1 MKVPAALPTL
11 LCTMLLIGAASTH
24 AQTAAVSRP
33 TPIAA
38 SAPTAVPT
46 LVPYAGVALDR
57 SGNALSG
64 DNAVTF
70 LIFKEEQGG
79 EPLWVETQ
87 TVAVDAAGR
96 YDVQLGAGSP
106 AGLAT
111 TTFASGEGR
120 WLEVQIAGQPVQA
133 RVLLSSVPYA
143 MKAAEAETL
152 GGFSA
157 QNFVTQA
164 QLAAAAKDLAAK
176 ASPLITPFVMPS
188 GSGSPNSIPV
198 WTSSTVL
205 GNSVMAQSGGNINIG
220 TAATA
225 ASLGVY
231 GNISNSASG
240 TYTNFT
246 SSSYNS
252 VGYEGSRIAFNRYD
266 GTLTAPT
273 VVQPNDTV
281 GWFDFFA
288 YDGSIAQRVG
298 QFSMFVDATPSAGV
312 VPGRFEIE
320 TASST
325 GADTPRLIAYS
336 NDNVVMS
343 THGGKVGIGIGSPG
357 ATLEVNG
364 TAKFDGN
371 ITFASSQVF
380 PIKGTGGGTIT
391 GITTSS
397 PLTGSGTAG
406 SVALGLN
413 ETKLTTDITPA
424 LEGTFNSLYAQLGA
438 SNTFQ
443 DYSDFQDGISS
454 NMALGSNYAAVN
466 AEATNGSEA
475 VYAASDSGY
484 GVRGG
489 STTGVG
495 VFGATIK
502 PPIGGIGV
510 LGSAGNGFSNS
521 YTQSLG
527 YDYAGVWAD
536 TNGTGSSGTAVAL
549 MATADNANAAI
560 LANNSSDAYALSVT
574 NIGGSASSF
583 TAGGEG
589 DALDAHSDIAGNGVY
604 ATTAGSGSGVYGVTE
619 DLASGFAG
627 VMGVG
632 SSTSGVSTFNLAAG
646 VWGDTSLSSNN
657 RADTFISGVLGT
669 ADNSEAGTFV
679 NNSASYP
686 TIYTENMSSGGSTG
700 LFKTFMAKSAA
711 GTCGIGG
718 GSMSCTGPIKSL
730 VTAADGAK
738 TVETYGVQ
746 SSENWMEDA
755 GSGTI
760 ERGVGVVQIDP
771 SFAETISN
779 DASYHVFI
787 TPNGDSKGLY
797 VIAKTPTTFEVRES
811 GGGTS
816 SLSFDYRIMAKRRG
830 FEAQRLVDV
839 TERYNSEIK
848 TASLRKSSRPGQPA
862 AGQRAMV
869 RKASPLTSK
878 PGARHEAAAPRLT
891 PTQGMLRPGQ
901 VAVP

>member
-1 MKVPAALPTL
+1 MKVPAAVPTL

-38 SAPTAVPT
+38 SAATPVPT
-46 LVPYAGVALDR
+46 LVPYSGVAQGRD
-57 SGNALSG
+57 GKPITGETA
-64 DNAVTF
+64 ATF

-79 EPLWVETQ
+79 EPVWTETQ

-96 YDVQLGAGSP
+96 YEVQLGAGSP

-120 WLEVQIAGQPVQA
+120 WLEAQIAGQPVQA

-152 GGFSA
+152 GGFTA
-157 QNFVTQA
+157 AEFVTQA
-164 QLAAAAKDLAAK
+164 QLAGAAKDLAAK
-176 ASPLITPFVMPS
+176 ASPLITPFVTPT
-188 GSGSPNSIPV
+188 GSGTPNAIPV
-198 WTSSTVL
+198 WTSTTAL
-205 GNSVMAQSGGNINIG
+205 GNSVMVQSGGNISIG

-225 ASLGVY
+225 ASLGVF
-231 GNISNSASG
+231 GNISNSANG
-240 TYTNFT
+240 TYANFT
-246 SSSYNS
+246 STSYNS
-252 VGYEGSRIAFNRYD
+252 VGYEGSRMAFNRYD
-266 GTLTAPT
+266 GTQAAPT

-288 YDGSIAQRVG
+288 YDGSAAQRVG

-320 TASST
+320 TANST
-325 GADTPRLIAYS
+325 GADTARLIAYS

-343 THGGKVGIGIGSPG
+343 THGGKVGIGTGSPG

-371 ITFASSQVF
+371 ITFASTQVF

-397 PLTGSGTAG
+397 PLTGSGTDG

-424 LEGTFNSLYAQLGA
+424 LEGAFNSLYAQLGA

-589 DALDAHSDIAGNGVY
+589 DAIDAYSNVAGNGVL
-604 ATTAGSGSGVYGVTE
+604 ATTAGNGDGVYGAT
-619 DLASGFAG
+619 DSPTNGYAG
-627 VMGVG
+627 VKGEGGLNV
-632 SSTSGVSTFNLAAG
+632 SGTSTFNLAAG
-646 VWGDTSLSSNN
+646 VWGDTALSSGN
-657 RADTFISGVLGT
+657 
-669 ADNSEAGTFV
+669 
-679 NNSASYP
+679 
-686 TIYTENMSSGGSTG
+686 IYTENMSSGGSTG
-700 LFKTFMAKSAA
+700 LFKTFMAKSAG

-730 VTAADGAK
+730 ASAGGTR

-755 GSGTI
+755 GSG
-760 ERGVGVVQIDP
+760 ELARGVAEVHIDP
-771 SFAETISN
+771 AFAETISN

-848 TASLRKSSRPGQPA
+848 TASLMKSSRPGQPA
-862 AGQRAMV
+862 AGQPAMV